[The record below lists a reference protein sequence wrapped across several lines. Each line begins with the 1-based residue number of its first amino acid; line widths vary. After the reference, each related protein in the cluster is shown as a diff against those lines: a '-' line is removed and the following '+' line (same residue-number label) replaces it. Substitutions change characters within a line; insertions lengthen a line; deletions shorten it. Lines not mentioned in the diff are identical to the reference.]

1 MWMIPTTS
9 IQDPELLK
17 YVRSPKETQRK
28 ADKLDQAVQG
38 SWEEKYQLLYE
49 EHIRVVEELGEHKAK
64 TLMLEAA
71 EKEVDKLRSMS
82 EKLEGERES
91 LKESLHERDLNLQ
104 RIQAELERARKEA
117 ESRERQL
124 LLEKELETH
133 RALNLSWRQRRK
145 AKKGEARI
153 DELPD

>member
-64 TLMLEAA
+64 TLMLSGITETGHA
-71 EKEVDKLRSMS
+71 KLFKMDT
-82 EKLEGERES
+82 G
-91 LKESLHERDLNLQ
+91 NY
-104 RIQAELERARKEA
+104 
-117 ESRERQL
+117 
-124 LLEKELETH
+124 
-133 RALNLSWRQRRK
+133 
-145 AKKGEARI
+145 
-153 DELPD
+153 